1 MKMTFTSDLKD
12 KVAVVTGGGGV
23 LGAEFAKSLAK
34 AGAKVAILN
43 RTKRKGDIVVDEI
56 VSAGGT
62 AISIQTD
69 VVDIDSVKKAK
80 DEVFSKYGKC
90 DILLN
95 TAGGNHPD
103 ATATAEFIRNGE
115 LGLDGNTTFFDMK
128 IEGVNH
134 VFDLN
139 YLGTVIPT
147 QVFAKSMVENQSGTI
162 INISSMAA
170 IIPITRV
177 PAYSG
182 AKAAISNFTQWLAVH
197 LAQSGVRV
205 NAIAPGFF
213 LTKQN
218 EGLLTNEGGS
228 FTSRGEKI
236 IKGTPMSRLGKPEEL
251 VGTLLWLADESAS
264 GFVTGTIIPVD
275 GGYSAYSGV

>member
-12 KVAVVTGGGGV
+12 KVAVVTGGGGI
-23 LGAEFAKSLAK
+23 LGAEFAKSLA
-34 AGAKVAILN
+34 ASGAKIAILN
-43 RTKRKGDIVVDEI
+43 RTKEKGDLVVDQI
-56 VSAGGT
+56 VSAGGI
-62 AISIQTD
+62 AICIQTD
-69 VVDIDSVKKAK
+69 VVDVDSVKAAK
-80 DEVFSKYGKC
+80 EQVDKELGQC

-103 ATATAEFIRNGE
+103 ATASTEFVK
-115 LGLDGNTTFFDMK
+115 DGKIEIEGQTTFFDLKMDG
-128 IEGVNH
+128 INH

-147 QVFAKSMVENQSGTI
+147 QIFAKDMVKRQSGTV

-170 IIPITRV
+170 ISPITRV
-177 PAYSG
+177 PAYGG

-197 LAQSGVRV
+197 FAQSGVRV

-218 EGLLTNEGGS
+218 ERLLTNEDGT
-228 FTSRGEKI
+228 FTSRGDKI
-236 IKGTPMSRLGKPEEL
+236 ITGTPMARLGKPEEL
-251 VGTLLWLADESAS
+251 IGTLLWLADESAS
-264 GFVTGTIIPVD
+264 GFVTGIVVPVD